1 MSVRAVFQ
9 SVAPQR
15 QGFLAPTALPSG
27 EGLIS
32 APVYGADMARSPGFD
47 VAVFDL
53 DGTLYMTELS
63 VTPAIKST
71 FAELGLPVPPD
82 RDIDELIGKPTTFYR
97 EFLRERGGEMAR
109 EVESRVPARELE
121 LVRTQGRLFP
131 HARETLEELRRLG
144 TRTALL
150 TNAGPDYLGVI
161 MGTFHLGPL
170 FDEISAFRKGEA
182 SKTERLRAVVRR
194 LDVEA
199 GGAVMVGDRRFD
211 FDAAREA
218 GVPSVG
224 VRHGYG
230 HEELALA
237 DTVIDDLWELV
248 GMRRAAL
255 AARGR

>member
-1 MSVRAVFQ
+1 MD
-9 SVAPQR
+9 
-15 QGFLAPTALPSG
+15 
-27 EGLIS
+27 LIA
-32 APVYGADMARSPGFD
+32 APVFGASMARAPDFD

-63 VTPAIKST
+63 VTPAIKAT
-71 FAELGLPVPPD
+71 FAELGIPVPSG
-82 RDIDELIGKPTTFYR
+82 REIDELIGKPTTFYT
-97 EFLRERGGEMAR
+97 EFLRTRGGALAK
-109 EVESRVPARELE
+109 EVERRVPARELE

-131 HARETLEELRRLG
+131 HARETLEELRALG
-144 TRTALL
+144 CRTALL

-161 MGTFHLGPL
+161 MGKFHLEPL
-170 FDEISAFRKGEA
+170 FDEISAFRTGEV
-182 SKTERLRAVVRR
+182 SKTERLRQVVHR
-194 LDVEA
+194 LDADA

-237 DTVIDDLWELV
+237 DAVIDDLWELV

>member
-1 MSVRAVFQ
+1 MSRHPGQ
-9 SVAPQR
+9 APR
-15 QGFLAPTALPSG
+15 EPVKDPLPVG
-27 EGLIS
+27 EGLITE
-32 APVYGADMARSPGFD
+32 PVYGTSMARSLDFD

-71 FAELGLPVPPD
+71 FAELGIPVPSD
-82 RDIDELIGKPTTFYR
+82 REIDELIGKPTPFYT
-97 EFLRERGGEMAR
+97 EFLRTRGGELAR
-109 EVESRVPARELE
+109 EVERRVPARELG

-131 HARETLEELRRLG
+131 HARETLEELRASG
-144 TRTALL
+144 CRTALL

-161 MGTFHLGPL
+161 MGTFRLEPH
-170 FDEISAFRKGEA
+170 FDEISAFKRGEV
-182 SKTERLRAVVRR
+182 SKTERLRTVVKD
-194 LDVEA
+194 L
-199 GGAVMVGDRRFD
+199 GGGPAVMVGDRRFD
-211 FDAAREA
+211 FDAAREV

-237 DTVIDDLWELV
+237 DVVIDDLWELV
-248 GMRRAAL
+248 ELRRAAL